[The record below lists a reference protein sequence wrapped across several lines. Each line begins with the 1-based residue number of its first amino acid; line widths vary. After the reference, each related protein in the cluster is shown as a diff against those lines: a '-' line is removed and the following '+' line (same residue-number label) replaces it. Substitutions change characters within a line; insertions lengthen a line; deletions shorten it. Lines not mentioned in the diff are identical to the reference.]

1 MTSYKSASAVVDD
14 AAKLESM
21 SFVSDGE
28 QLRAGDNDSRFIIT
42 PLDEAVGLILVR
54 GGEDVS
60 TYGLASVDS
69 IQSGCKDGG
78 LAVLFT
84 AEEETSTPEHDV
96 GPGSLEPLDT
106 PQVCTL
112 NDGMEHCEV
121 QNLSESQEAHM
132 HAFDCLAHRRKARK
146 I

>member
-1 MTSYKSASAVVDD
+1 
-14 AAKLESM
+14 M
-21 SFVSDGE
+21 SFTNDGE

-60 TYGLASVDS
+60 TSGLASVDS

-96 GPGSLEPLDT
+96 VPGSLEPLDT

-112 NDGMEHCEV
+112 NDGTGMEH
-121 QNLSESQEAHM
+121 
-132 HAFDCLAHRRKARK
+132 
-146 I
+146 